1 MEITKHEPGMF
12 SWADLASTDEKG
24 SRRFYTELLGLNAT
38 AFPMGEDAEYVVL
51 SKDGKSVCAMY
62 EMSPEVRQQAG
73 GRPFWH
79 TYFTVESADDAA
91 AQVKSRGG
99 AVVREPFDVM
109 GEGRMAVAQDPTGA
123 VFLVWEPKSGI
134 GAQVFGEP
142 GALAWS
148 ELYTHNT
155 EAASDFYAGLFG
167 WSVNRTRGANNDE
180 YFEFQIDGR
189 SAAGMMAI
197 KKEWGE
203 MPPHWS
209 IYFAV
214 ADLDASIG
222 KAKDL
227 GAQEVIPPMEVP
239 DVGRLVFIQDPQGAY
254 FAMIQIDRRP
264 A

>member
-1 MEITKHEPGMF
+1 M
-12 SWADLASTDEKG
+12 
-24 SRRFYTELLGLNAT
+24 
-38 AFPMGEDAEYVVL
+38 
-51 SKDGKSVCAMY
+51 
-62 EMSPEVRQQAG
+62 
-73 GRPFWH
+73 
-79 TYFTVESADDAA
+79 
-91 AQVKSRGG
+91 
-99 AVVREPFDVM
+99 
-109 GEGRMAVAQDPTGA
+109 
-123 VFLVWEPKSGI
+123 WEPKSGI

-155 EAASDFYAGLFG
+155 EAASDFYASLFG

-214 ADLDASIG
+214 ADLDASIS

-227 GAQEVIPPMEVP
+227 GAQAVMPPIEVQ
-239 DVGRLVFIQDPQGAY
+239 DVGRLVFLRDPQGAY
-254 FAMIQIDRRP
+254 FAIIQIDRRR